1 MSVEYSSGIAEGWL
15 FTQEEVDDFNKK
27 TNYKYEDDFI
37 LIDSWTGDS
46 DSIFGEWVMHNTEEG
61 AAKPIER
68 SIFTGRLNLTT
79 WIDKFHE
86 AGFEKV
92 SPPQTFLVNQVH

>member
-1 MSVEYSSGIAEGWL
+1 MRI
-15 FTQEEVDDFNKK
+15 FNEK

-46 DSIFGEWVMHNTEEG
+46 DSIFGEWVMRNTEEG

-68 SIFTGRLNLTT
+68 SIFTGHLNLTT
-79 WIDKFHE
+79 WIEKFHE

-92 SPPQTFLVNQVH
+92 SPPHIFLVNQVH

>member
-15 FTQEEVDDFNKK
+15 FTQEEVDDFNEK

-46 DSIFGEWVMHNTEEG
+46 DSIFGEGVMRNTEEG
-61 AAKPIER
+61 AANSPAHNTFGKMFSSNNEQSLSFI
-68 SIFTGRLNLTT
+68 ILLNSD
-79 WIDKFHE
+79 II
-86 AGFEKV
+86 
-92 SPPQTFLVNQVH
+92 